1 MKSKILLNYYNYC
14 KNNYNLPTKNEIF
27 YWLNIIFK
35 KKNIK
40 NVKNIEI
47 TISIVTK
54 NIIEKLNK
62 KYLKISKPTNV
73 LSFLLENN
81 FLKKKLLGD
90 IILCKEIIEYESILQ
105 KKALK
110 FHYTHIIIHSVL
122 HLLQYEH
129 KNFQEANLMELEE
142 INILKLLGYKNPYL

>member
-1 MKSKILLNYYNYC
+1 MKSNIILNYYNYC

-35 KKNIK
+35 KKNIR
-40 NVKNIEI
+40 NIEI

-54 NIIEKLNK
+54 NMIKKLNK
-62 KYLKISKPTNV
+62 EYLKISKPTNV

-81 FLKKKLLGD
+81 FFKKKLLGD

-105 KKALK
+105 KKTPK
-110 FHYTHIIIHSVL
+110 FHYTHIIIHAVL
-122 HLLQYEH
+122 HLLKYEH
-129 KNFQEANLMELEE
+129 KNFKEANLMELKE